1 MNRKWSNSS
10 NGLLRYSAN
19 RMNNSGLYF
28 GPTQGLSSPKNSQR
42 GCLCPDRDL
51 YLREC
56 CDGSLQAQGV
66 GVIQGVIINAYTSTG
81 FSNGFSL
88 GFKRFINE

>member
-10 NGLLRYSAN
+10 NGLLRYSVN

-42 GCLCPDRDL
+42 GCLCPHSDE

-66 GVIQGVIINAYTSTG
+66 GVIQSPNRTGGGG
-81 FSNGFSL
+81 FSDGYDESFEQVNQ
-88 GFKRFINE
+88 

>member
-1 MNRKWSNSS
+1 
-10 NGLLRYSAN
+10 
-19 RMNNSGLYF
+19 MNNSGLYF

-42 GCLCPDRDL
+42 GCLCPHSDE

-66 GVIQGVIINAYTSTG
+66 GVIQSAFTNTG
-81 FSNGFSL
+81 SFSDGFDDGFNNGSPL
-88 GFKRFINE
+88 

>member
-1 MNRKWSNSS
+1 MKSNWSNSS
-10 NGLLRYSAN
+10 NGLLRYSVN

-28 GPTQGLSSPKNSQR
+28 GPTQGLSSPKDSRR
-42 GCLCPDRDL
+42 GCLCPDKDL

-66 GVIQGVIINAYTSTG
+66 GSIQGVGNTG
-81 FSNGFSL
+81 AFSDGFDDGFNNGSPL
-88 GFKRFINE
+88 N